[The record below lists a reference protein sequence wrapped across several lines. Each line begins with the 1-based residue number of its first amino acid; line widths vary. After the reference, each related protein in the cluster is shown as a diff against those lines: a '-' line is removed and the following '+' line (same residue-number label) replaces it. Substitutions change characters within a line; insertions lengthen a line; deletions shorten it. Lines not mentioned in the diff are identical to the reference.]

1 MKYLVIGGVAG
12 GATAAAR
19 LRRMDENADII
30 LFERGK
36 YVSYANCG
44 LPYYIGGVITE
55 RDKLFVQTVEGFT
68 ARFNIDIRPEQEV
81 TAIHPKDKTVEVK
94 NLGTGQ
100 TYTESYDKLV
110 LSPGAEPLR
119 PGIEGINSKKIFTL
133 RNVPDTDTIKNYV
146 DQNKPRHA
154 VVVGG
159 GFIGLEMAENLH
171 DLGINIAVVEMANQ
185 VMAPLDYS
193 MATIV
198 HQQLI
203 EKKVDLRL
211 EDGVSRFEETSEG
224 ILVHLRSGKQIAT
237 DLVILSIGVRPETRL
252 AKEAGLAIG
261 SLGGIAVNDYMQTS
275 DPDIYALGDAV
286 EVINPVTGKPALIPL
301 AGPANKQGRIVADN
315 IVFGNRETYKGTIGT
330 SIAKVFDLTVAAAG
344 ANAKLLKREG
354 IAYRSSYTHSA
365 SHAGYYPG
373 AVPMSI
379 KILFS
384 PEDGKLLGAQIVG
397 FDGVDKRIEML
408 AQVIQR
414 KGTVYDLTELEQ
426 AYAPPY
432 SSAKDPVN
440 MAGYVAENILTK
452 KVEIIGWRDIARLS
466 SETILVDVR
475 TTDEYSL
482 GSIPGAINI
491 PVDELRSR
499 LSELPKNK
507 PIVVTCAIG
516 LRGYLAYRILAQHGY
531 KDIRNLSGGYKTWS
545 IATAKPTL
553 IQAGSN
559 PKTTETEKT
568 VAAVAPHSSTRQT
581 IRIDACG
588 LQCPGPV
595 MQLKK
600 HYAEIKTGDRLLITA
615 TDQGFGKDV
624 AAWCNMTG
632 AQLVGVENK
641 SGVIHATIEKG
652 EPKSACKMV
661 NGGDN
666 KTLIVF
672 SDDLDKAL
680 ASFVI
685 ANGAA
690 STGKKVTMFFTF
702 WGLNVIKKRQKPA
715 VSKDI
720 FGKMFGWMLPAH
732 SGKLKLSKMNMGGAG
747 SWMMRLIM
755 KKKHIDSLESVI
767 AQAAENGVEMIACT
781 MSMDVMGVKQEEL
794 MENVTLGGV
803 ATYLERAED
812 ANVNLFI

>member
-1 MKYLVIGGVAG
+1 MKYLIVGGVAG
-12 GATAAAR
+12 GATVAAR
-19 LRRMDENADII
+19 LRRIDENAEII

-44 LPYYIGGVITE
+44 LPYYIGGTIAE
-55 RDKLFVQTVEGFT
+55 RDKLFVQTAQGFT
-68 ARFNIDIRPEQEV
+68 ARFNIDIRTEQEV
-81 TAIHPKDKTVEVK
+81 TAIHPKEKTVEITDI
-94 NLGTGQ
+94 NTAR
-100 TYTESYDKLV
+100 TYSENYDKLI

-119 PGIEGINSKKIFTL
+119 PGIEGINSDKIFTL
-133 RNVPDTDTIKNYV
+133 RNVPDTDTIKKYV
-146 DQNKPRHA
+146 SRSNPRHA

-171 DLGINIAVVEMANQ
+171 QLGIQVAVVEMANQ

-193 MATIV
+193 MAAIV
-198 HQQLI
+198 HQQLTD
-203 EKKVDLRL
+203 KQVDLRL
-211 EDGVSRFEETSEG
+211 EDGVSRFEETPEG
-224 ILVHLRSGKQIAT
+224 IIVHLRSGKQITT

-252 AKEAGLAIG
+252 AKEAGLSLGI
-261 SLGGIAVNDYMQTS
+261 LGGIAINDYMQTS

-286 EVINPVTGKPALIPL
+286 EVRHLVTGKPALIPL
-301 AGPANKQGRIVADN
+301 AGPANKQGRIVANN
-315 IVFGNRETYKGTIGT
+315 IVYGNRETYPGTMGT

-354 IAYRSSYTHSA
+354 ITYQSSYTHSA

-373 AVPMSI
+373 AVPMSV

-384 PEDGKLLGAQIVG
+384 PENGQLLGAQIVG
-397 FDGVDKRIEML
+397 FDGVDKRIEMF

-414 KGTVYDLTELEQ
+414 KGTVYDLATLEH

-440 MAGYVAENILTK
+440 MAGYVAENILTQ
-452 KVEIIGWRDIARLS
+452 KVEIVHWRDIAGLQKD
-466 SETILVDVR
+466 TLLLDVR
-475 TTDEYSL
+475 TADEYSL
-482 GSIPGAINI
+482 GTLPNAINI
-491 PVDELRSR
+491 PVDELRTR
-499 LSELPKNK
+499 LSELPKDK
-507 PIVVTCAIG
+507 PIVVSCAVG
-516 LRGYLAYRILAQHGY
+516 LRGYLAYRILTQHGF
-531 KDIRNLSGGYKTWS
+531 KNVKNLSGGYKTWS
-545 IATAKPTL
+545 VASAKPISVMGNGTKKT
-553 IQAGSN
+553 IET
-559 PKTTETEKT
+559 PKVSRPTPSQVSEKQT
-568 VAAVAPHSSTRQT
+568 V
-581 IRIDACG
+581 RIDACG

-595 MQLKK
+595 LQLKK
-600 HYAEIKTGDRLLITA
+600 HYAEINTGDRLLITA

-652 EPKSACKMV
+652 EPKSSCKV
-661 NGGDN
+661 LGGADN

-702 WGLNVIKKRQKPA
+702 WGLNVIKKRQKPS
-715 VSKDI
+715 VSKDL
-720 FGKMFGWMLPAH
+720 FGKMFGWMLPSH
-732 SGKLKLSKMNMGGAG
+732 SSKLKLSKMNMGGAG

-755 KKKHIDSLESVI
+755 KKKHIDSLESLI
-767 AQAAENGVEMIACT
+767 AQAAENGIEMIACT
-781 MSMDVMGVKQEEL
+781 MSMDVMGVKKEEL
-794 MENVTLGGV
+794 MDNVTLGGV
-803 ATYLERAED
+803 ATYLERAEE
-812 ANVNLFI
+812 ANINLFI